1 MKFTKK
7 TLCALMLI
15 GMLGIT
21 PLSYTE
27 ASGEKTSIDEIKQ
40 EAQDQ
45 RDEAIHKT
53 KEALDDLDK
62 RIDELE
68 AQIDKNWDKMNK
80 AAREK
85 SRDSLK
91 MLRKQRIQVAE
102 WFGSLKN
109 SAGDAWKHMEKG
121 FSDAY
126 KSLNKAWEKS
136 EKEFGSDK

>member
-1 MKFTKK
+1 MKFTKNFI
-7 TLCALMLI
+7 CAFMLI
-15 GMLGIT
+15 GILGIT
-21 PLSYTE
+21 PLSYAET
-27 ASGEKTSIDEIKQ
+27 SSEKTSIDEIKQ
-40 EAQDQ
+40 EAHDQ

-53 KEALDDLDK
+53 KEALDNLDK

-68 AQIDKNWDKMNK
+68 AHVDKNWDKMNK

-85 SRDSLK
+85 ARDSLK
-91 MLRKQRIQVAE
+91 VLRKQRIQVAE

-136 EKEFGSDK
+136 EKEFGFEK